1 MSCRFVCTRFWIRRF
16 RDWTF
21 VHILWLTSFRPSWGP
36 FSFQPLFILR
46 YHDFL
51 HVRVRVCAP
60 LGPGSSSSP
69 IPQHIRQLALGG
81 SPRCFSSWPRD
92 AETPAWS
99 FRRRGLSGD
108 PSSSFW
114 PSSASTYALSL
125 SLLRR
130 DVSGSD
136 SHLWVFFSPRSS
148 FQVEKERKG
157 RRKGNTS
164 GSKPWLKRVG
174 RNPRAEGDAPGRI
187 FHTWRG
193 VARLCQGGDSM
204 SHGMDHQRVAR
215 TRPKWE
221 ERARM
226 GKRFPC
232 HAGAGRCER
241 GRWRQNTRPETTGA
255 TSGATVEQQTSEHP
269 PTK

>member
-1 MSCRFVCTRFWIRRF
+1 MCLVSFVSCRFVSTRFWIRRF

-21 VHILWLTSFRPSWGP
+21 VRILCLASFRPSWGP
-36 FSFQPLFILR
+36 FSFHPLFILR
-46 YHDFL
+46 YRDFL

-99 FRRRGLSGD
+99 LRRRGLLGD
-108 PSSSFW
+108 LSSSSC
-114 PSSASTYALSL
+114 PSSASTFALSL
-125 SLLRR
+125 SLVRR

-136 SHLWVFFSPRSS
+136 SHLWVVFFPRSA

-164 GSKPWLKRVG
+164 GSKRWSKRVG
-174 RNPRAEGDAPGRI
+174 RNPRVVGDAPGRI
-187 FHTWRG
+187 FHTWSSMAG
-193 VARLCQGGDSM
+193 GCQRGDSM
-204 SHGMDHQRVAR
+204 SHGRDHERVAR
-215 TRPKWE
+215 TRLK
-221 ERARM
+221 
-226 GKRFPC
+226 
-232 HAGAGRCER
+232 
-241 GRWRQNTRPETTGA
+241 
-255 TSGATVEQQTSEHP
+255 
-269 PTK
+269 